1 MESDLVISRNVN
13 VKLVELLMVTE
24 RKRWANKQYSR
35 RECIEILGIPTSV
48 SDNALENKIQEVFR
62 GIIVEGDAQNI
73 DLCHRLKGKVS
84 KGRVILKLSKRKDAE
99 KIKLNKK
106 KLKNIDHKKIGCH
119 LEQWYL

>member
-1 MESDLVISRNVN
+1 
-13 VKLVELLMVTE
+13 MVTE
-24 RKRWANKQYSR
+24 RKCWANKQYSR
-35 RECIEILGIPTSV
+35 RECIEISGIPASV

-119 LEQWYL
+119 LERWYL